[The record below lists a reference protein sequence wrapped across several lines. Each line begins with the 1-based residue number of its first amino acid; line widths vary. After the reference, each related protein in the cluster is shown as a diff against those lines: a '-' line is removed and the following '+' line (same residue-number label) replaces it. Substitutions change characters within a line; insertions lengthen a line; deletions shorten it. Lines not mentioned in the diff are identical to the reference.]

1 MKGFTEIRGQAFKL
15 EFDFESG
22 QFEPKPIVHAFT
34 SKPGPRS
41 NVDDL
46 AALRRPKPHKKAKT
60 NIDSVSFDST
70 VQPRDAFGVTRVFSP
85 YSPY

>member
-46 AALRRPKPHKKAKT
+46 AALRRPKPHKRQRQ
-60 NIDSVSFDST
+60 ILIQFRST
-70 VQPRDAFGVTRVFSP
+70 PPFNRVTRLA
-85 YSPY
+85 